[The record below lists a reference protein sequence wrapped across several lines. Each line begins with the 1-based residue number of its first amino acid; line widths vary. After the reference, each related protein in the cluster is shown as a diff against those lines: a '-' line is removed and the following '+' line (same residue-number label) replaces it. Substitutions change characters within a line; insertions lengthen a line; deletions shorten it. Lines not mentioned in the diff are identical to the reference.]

1 MLQAFFNKVSILFR
15 DPSLRKR
22 VLFVLAIFAVF
33 RLLSTIPIPGV
44 DHGALAG
51 FVGGNQFFGLLNIF
65 SGGALSQL
73 SIVMLGVGPYIT
85 ASIIMQLLTVMV
97 PNLKEMY
104 HHEGEAGRK
113 KFSQISRYLTVPI
126 AAIQGFG
133 LLLLLTQ
140 QGIITSLGITGTI
153 VNMIIIIAGALLV
166 TWLGELISEF
176 GISNGVS
183 LLIFAGIV
191 AILPN
196 SIAQLIANYDPSQLP
211 LYLGFVVLAFIIIA
225 GIVAVTEAERPVPV
239 VYAKQSR
246 GGKTYGGTSTYI
258 PLRIN
263 MAGVMPI
270 IFALSILLFP
280 QMLANFFMNG
290 TSVGLQ
296 NIGQFINQLLS
307 NGWFYPIVYFIL
319 VFVFTYF
326 YTAITFEPES
336 MAENLQKSG
345 AFIPGVRPGKAT
357 TDYISTIANRIT
369 FVGALFLGVIAVIP
383 IIIQSITGVQS
394 FAIGGTSLLIVVAV
408 VIDLVKKMDAQ
419 VSMRQY

>member
-1 MLQAFFNKVSILFR
+1 MLKEFFNKVGILFR
-15 DPSLRKR
+15 DKSLRKR
-22 VLFVLAIFAVF
+22 ILFVLFIFMCF

-44 DHGALAG
+44 DPAALAS
-51 FVGGNQFFGLLNIF
+51 FVSNNQFFGLLNIF

-85 ASIIMQLLTVMV
+85 ASIIMQLLTTMV

-104 HHEGEAGRK
+104 HHEGESGRK

-126 AAIQGFG
+126 AAVQGFG

-140 QGIITSLGITGTI
+140 QGIMGNLGIGGTI
-153 VNMIIIIAGALLV
+153 VNILIVIAGALLV
-166 TWLGELISEF
+166 TWLGELITEF
-176 GISNGVS
+176 GVSNGVS

-191 AILPN
+191 AIIPGQV
-196 SIAQLIANYDPSQLP
+196 SQLALTYDPSQIP
-211 LYLGFVVLAFIIIA
+211 LYIGFLVLAAIIIA
-225 GIVAVTEAERPVPV
+225 GIIAVTEAERPVPV

-246 GGKTYGGTSTYI
+246 GGQTYGGTSTYI

-263 MAGVMPI
+263 QAGVMPL

-280 QMLANFFMNG
+280 QMIANFLANA
-290 TSVGLQ
+290 SSAGLQ
-296 NIGQFINQLLS
+296 NVGQFITQLLA
-307 NGWFYPIVYFIL
+307 NGWFYSIFYFVL
-319 VFVFTYF
+319 VFVFTFF
-326 YTAITFEPES
+326 YTAITFDPES

-357 TDYISTIANRIT
+357 TTYISTVANRIT
-369 FVGALFLGVIAVIP
+369 LVGALFLGVIAVIP
-383 IIIQSITGVQS
+383 IIIQSVTGMQS

-408 VIDLVKKMDAQ
+408 VIDLVKKLDAQ

>member
-1 MLQAFFNKVSILFR
+1 MLKEFFNKLGILLR
-15 DPSLRKR
+15 DKALRKR
-22 VLFVLAIFAVF
+22 VLFVLFIFAAF

-44 DHGALAG
+44 DPAALSG
-51 FVGGNQFFGLLNIF
+51 FIGDNQFFGFLNIF

-85 ASIIMQLLTVMV
+85 ASIIMQLLTTMV
-97 PNLKEMY
+97 PKFKEMY
-104 HHEGEAGRK
+104 HHEGESGRK

-126 AAIQGFG
+126 AAVQGIG
-133 LLLLLTQ
+133 LILLLTQ
-140 QGIITSLGITGTI
+140 QGIISSLGIGGTVVNLII
-153 VNMIIIIAGALLV
+153 VIAGALLV

-191 AILPN
+191 AIIPGQV
-196 SIAQLIANYDPSQLP
+196 AQLALSYDPSQLP
-211 LYLGFVVLAFIIIA
+211 LYLGFVILAFIIIA
-225 GIVAVTEAERPVPV
+225 GIIMVTEAERPVPV

-246 GGKTYGGTSTYI
+246 GGQTYGGTSTYI

-263 MAGVMPI
+263 QAGVMPL
-270 IFALSILLFP
+270 IFAISILLFP
-280 QMLANFFMNG
+280 QMLANFFVNAS
-290 TSVGLQ
+290 SVGLQ
-296 NIGQFINQLLS
+296 NIGQFITQLLA
-307 NGWFYPIVYFIL
+307 NGWFYSILYFVL
-319 VFVFTYF
+319 VFVFTFF
-326 YTAITFEPES
+326 YTAITFDPES

-357 TDYISTIANRIT
+357 TDHISTIANRIT
-369 FVGALFLGVIAVIP
+369 LVGALFLGVIAVIP
-383 IIIQSITGVQS
+383 VIIQSVTGVQS